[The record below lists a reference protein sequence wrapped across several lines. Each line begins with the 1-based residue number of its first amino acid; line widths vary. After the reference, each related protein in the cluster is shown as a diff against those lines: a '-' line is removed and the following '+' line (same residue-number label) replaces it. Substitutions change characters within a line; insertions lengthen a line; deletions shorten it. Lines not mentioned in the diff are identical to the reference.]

1 MFDGF
6 ARETVTTGGGTLH
19 LVRGGA
25 GPPVLLL
32 HGYPQTHVAW
42 HRVAP
47 VLAEAFTVVAADLP
61 GYGDSTG
68 PDPDRQPQAYAKR
81 ATAAAMVEA
90 MRALGFTRFA
100 VAGHDRGGRVAY
112 RMALDHPARVTH
124 LAVLDIVPTLDMVE
138 MTDRELAFASYH
150 WFFLAQPHPLPERL
164 IGGAPDFYLEW
175 TLERWLGRPGGIDPA
190 ALAEYRRCF
199 RRPGTIRAACE
210 DYRAGL
216 GLDVEHDRA
225 DRAAGRRIGCPVLAL
240 WAAQGTDGKALEPL
254 AVWGRWAERVTG
266 QPIAAGHF
274 LMEEAPEATAR
285 ALLAF
290 LGAATPDPRER
301 RARP

>member
-6 ARETVTTGGGTLH
+6 TRETVATAGGAIH

-47 VLAEAFTVVAADLP
+47 ALARAFTVVAADLP

-68 PDPDRQPQAYAKR
+68 PDPDRHPGAYAKR
-81 ATAAAMVEA
+81 ATAATLVEV
-90 MRALGFTRFA
+90 MQALGFPRFA

-112 RMALDHPARVTH
+112 RMALDHAERVTR
-124 LAVLDIVPTLDMVE
+124 LAVLDVIPTLE
-138 MTDRELAFASYH
+138 MAELTDRDLALAAYH

-164 IGGAPDFYLEW
+164 IGGDPDFYLKW
-175 TLERWLGRPGGIDPA
+175 TVARWLGRPGGLDPA

-199 RRPGTIRAACE
+199 RKPSVIRAACE

-216 GLDVEHDRA
+216 GLDLEHDRA
-225 DRAAGRRIGCPVLAL
+225 DRAAERRIGCPVLVL
-240 WAAQGTDGKALEPL
+240 WAAQGTDGKAFDPL
-254 AVWGRWAERVTG
+254 AIWRRWGERVTG

-274 LMEEAPEATAR
+274 LMEEAPDATAA

-290 LGAATPDPRER
+290 LGEAGPGR
-301 RARP
+301 

>member
-1 MFDGF
+1 
-6 ARETVTTGGGTLH
+6 
-19 LVRGGA
+19 

-42 HRVAP
+42 HRVGPA
-47 VLAEAFTVVAADLP
+47 LASAVTVVAADLP

-68 PDPDRQPQAYAKR
+68 PDPDRDRQAFAKR
-81 ATAAAMVEA
+81 ATAATLVEV
-90 MRALGFTRFA
+90 MQALGFARFA

-112 RMALDHPARVTH
+112 RMALDHPGRVTR

-138 MTDRELAFASYH
+138 MTDRDLALATYH

-164 IGGAPDFYLEW
+164 IGGDPDFYLEW
-175 TLERWLGRPGGIDPA
+175 TIGRWLGRPGGIDPA

-199 RRPGTIRAACE
+199 RKPSVIRAACE

-225 DRAAGRRIGCPVLAL
+225 DRDAGRRIACPVLVL
-240 WAAQGTDGKALEPL
+240 WAAQGTDGKAVEPL

-266 QPIAAGHF
+266 QPLAAGHF
-274 LMEEAPEATAR
+274 LMEEAPDATAA

-290 LGAATPDPRER
+290 LGVAAPGR
-301 RARP
+301 